1 MLISF
6 DFINGVSVGMEYV
19 DSVDEDFEHTIIL
32 DLLLVRFL
40 FQW

>member
-6 DFINGVSVGMEYV
+6 DFINGVAVGMEYV
-19 DSVDEDFEHTIIL
+19 DSMEEDFEHTIIL
-32 DLLLVRFL
+32 DVFLVRFL

>member
-6 DFINGVSVGMEYV
+6 DLINGISLGMEYV
-19 DSVDEDFEHTIIL
+19 NSIDEDFQHTVIL